1 MPTPRTIVVGYD
13 DSPAARAAVAQAVA
27 LADGGQVVLVHARED
42 APPPSRMSSR
52 WQELLSAHDPMKAGE
67 VFEAIALEANGPLR
81 GATWSGRVVSAA
93 PARAIVD
100 VAAEVDADLIVVGS
114 RGYGSLGPH
123 LGSVSAQVLAQAD
136 RPVVVLPPAAVG

>member
-1 MPTPRTIVVGYD
+1 MATQRTIVVGYD
-13 DSPAARAAVAQAVA
+13 DSPAARAAVALAVA
-27 LADGGQVVLVHARED
+27 LADGGEVVLVHARQD
-42 APPPSRMSSR
+42 QPPRMSSR
-52 WQELLSAHDPMKAGE
+52 WQELLSAHDPIEASE

-81 GATWSGRVVSAA
+81 GATWSGRVVGGS
-93 PARAIVD
+93 PAQAIVS
-100 VAAEVDADLIVVGS
+100 VASEVDADLIVVGS

>member
-1 MPTPRTIVVGYD
+1 MATQRTIVVGYD

-27 LADGGQVVLVHARED
+27 LADGGEVVLVHARQN
-42 APPPSRMSSR
+42 APPRMSSR
-52 WQELLSAHDPMKAGE
+52 WQELLSAHDPIEASE

-81 GATWSGRVVSAA
+81 GAKWSGRVVSGS
-93 PARAIVD
+93 PAQAIVS
-100 VAAEVDADLIVVGS
+100 VASEVGADLIVVGS

-136 RPVVVLPPAAVG
+136 RPVVVLPPAAIG